1 MEALHNLGIDGKL
14 LLAQVINF
22 LILLFILRRFA
33 YRPTLAFLESRTAR
47 IEQGIKDADSAREK
61 LVEIEKK
68 ERETLALAQQEA
80 RDIITGAEAAAKKR
94 SEAHE
99 KSTSEKAKKFLED
112 ARIEIEEEKRKSL
125 SEIQNEV
132 ASLIALSTEKVLRE
146 KSDSEKGPATRFLD

>member
-22 LILLFILRRFA
+22 LILLFVLRRFA
-33 YRPTLAFLESRTAR
+33 YRPILAFLESRTAR
-47 IEQGIKDADSAREK
+47 IEQGIKDADLAREK
-61 LVEIEKK
+61 LLEIEKK
-68 ERETLALAQQEA
+68 EQATLVSAQKEA
-80 RDIITGAEAAAKKR
+80 RDIITRAEEAAKKR

-99 KSTSEKAKKFLED
+99 KSASEKAKKFLED
-112 ARIEIEEEKRKSL
+112 ARAEIEEEKRKSL

-146 KSDSEKGPATRFLD
+146 KADSEKGPATRFLD